1 MCKWITLRSAALEH
15 AVPNRPSYYKLQSQ
29 ENTKTSFMIE
39 TKRIKGT
46 AQISHLYWLC
56 FWCAHSH
63 LFPLT
68 TKSMILL
75 YCVHANWTHF
85 FHCVPNTL
93 ILPFPSFT
101 KPFYISWRC
110 TPSSVHLLLSGLLQ
124 RRGQAFPLT
133 SPLSSSFLG
142 EHFHPVWGDC
152 ILLIAWCIS
161 CETGSNEIEGPENPM
176 LCTLH
181 KMYFLLH

>member
-1 MCKWITLRSAALEH
+1 
-15 AVPNRPSYYKLQSQ
+15 
-29 ENTKTSFMIE
+29 MIE
-39 TKRIKGT
+39 TKRGT
-46 AQISHLYWLC
+46 AQISHLYWLY

-63 LFPLT
+63 LLPLT
-68 TKSMILL
+68 TKYMILL
-75 YCVHANWTHF
+75 YCMCANWTHCF
-85 FHCVPNTL
+85 DCVPSTL

-101 KPFYISWRC
+101 KPVYISW
-110 TPSSVHLLLSGLLQ
+110 SYSLLCPPAFFQ

-152 ILLIAWCIS
+152 ILLIPVWCIS
-161 CETGSNEIEGPENPM
+161 CETGSNEIEGPESPM